1 MKSPTISVSVSREH
15 YRVFAAAVR
24 LIRKECGAESPTA
37 FALIEFQLSN
47 RSAVGL
53 AKEYLDCM
61 GDFEGR
67 RRMRFKVTRG
77 ASLMTRN
84 GVRSGVLRAI
94 SDPKDPSRN

>member
-24 LIRKECGAESPTA
+24 LIRKEYGADAPSTA
-37 FALIEFQLSN
+37 KLIQFQLAN

-53 AKEYLDCM
+53 AKDYLDCI

-67 RRMRFKVTRG
+67 RRIRFKATRSAALVTG
-77 ASLMTRN
+77 H
-84 GVRSGVLRAI
+84 GVRCNALRAI
-94 SDPKDPSRN
+94 SNPKDPSRN

>member
-53 AKEYLDCM
+53 AKEYLDCL
-61 GDFEGR
+61 GDFGGR
-67 RRMRFKVTRG
+67 RRIRFKAARG
-77 ASLMTRN
+77 TSPVMRL
-84 GVRSGVLRAI
+84 GDRSTVLRAI